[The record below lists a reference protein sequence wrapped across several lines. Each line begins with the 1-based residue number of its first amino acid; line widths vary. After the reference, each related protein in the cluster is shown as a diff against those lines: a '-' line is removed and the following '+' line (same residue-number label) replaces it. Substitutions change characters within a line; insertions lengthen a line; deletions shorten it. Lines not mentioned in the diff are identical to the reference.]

1 MVEILN
7 LSGFLEKAGVQ
18 NSAPAFW
25 DPKALKRIHYPKKK
39 NDAVYTPITS
49 IMKAQTEQ
57 YAKEYYRAE
66 TIKTPDQL
74 GLSALMD
81 NNPTNESQANQNP
94 QSSSSTFTGKVSP
107 VDIKEECYNL
117 QYPANETAADLKG
130 AYENVTDYILVTVW
144 FDNYQNQWGQN
155 LFNQDV
161 RGTIWKLICKYHTNV
176 IYTEADMSKYNE
188 DIFNYRKL
196 ADQLKL
202 DLTNLYRGP
211 TVLVMYNQYG
221 EAFRTAKGPRDLV
234 TVVDDYLNQKEIS
247 EFHAGVPDYD
257 IQNEVLAMNHYDYYM
272 PSKDVESYKPQKDEN
287 GNEIQVPLRQSVH
300 LRPVPEPVYSY

>member
-1 MVEILN
+1 LDFI
-7 LSGFLEKAGVQ
+7 EKAGVK

-25 DPKALKRIHYPKKK
+25 DPKALQRVHYPQK
-39 NDAVYTPITS
+39 NNQAVNTPITS

-66 TIKTPDQL
+66 TVKTSDQL

-81 NNPTNESQANQNP
+81 SKLINEDQANQSP
-94 QSSSSTFTGKVSP
+94 QGTSSTFNGQVAH
-107 VDIKEECYNL
+107 VEIKEECYNL

-161 RGTIWKLICKYHTNV
+161 RGTLWKLICKYHTNV
-176 IYTEADMSKYNE
+176 IYTEADMSLYNN
-188 DIFNYRKL
+188 DISNYRKL

-202 DLTNLYRGP
+202 DLTNLYQGP
-211 TVLVMYNQYG
+211 TVLVMHNQYG

-234 TVVDDYLNQKEIS
+234 TVVDDYLTQKEIS
-247 EFHAGVPDYD
+247 DFHADVPEYD

-272 PSKDVESYKPQKDEN
+272 PSKDVEDYRPLKDEN
-287 GNEIQVPLRQSVH
+287 GNEIKTPLRQSVH
-300 LRPVPEPVYSY
+300 MRPVSGPVYDY